1 MCNQLCNVLLALV
14 LVTAGLSNPSAQTY
28 GSGSRCVE
36 HSGTWQ
42 AQSGGFISSTS
53 FQQSGCYQVC
63 VHSTYIV
70 IISLNFI
77 FLWSLY
83 STHVLVVM

>member
-1 MCNQLCNVLLALV
+1 MCNHLCNVLLALV
-14 LVTAGLSNPSAQTY
+14 LVNAGLNNPSAQTY

-36 HSGTWQ
+36 HSGIWQ
-42 AQSGGFISSTS
+42 AQSGSSSLSTS
-53 FQQSGCYQVC
+53 FQQSGCYHVC

-77 FLWSLY
+77 SFGPY
-83 STHVLVVM
+83 IVHMF

>member
-14 LVTAGLSNPSAQTY
+14 LVIAGLNNPSAQTY

-42 AQSGGFISSTS
+42 ARQGGNTRFTL
-53 FQQSGCYQVC
+53 FQQSGCYQVMYGF
-63 VHSTYIV
+63 TV
-70 IISLNFI
+70 IIK
-77 FLWSLY
+77 FLSNIV
-83 STHVLVVM
+83 HMF